1 MLPENEG
8 NAARETNYPKF
19 FFSFFSQGLVI
30 TSDRRSLKKKKG
42 EMNR

>member
-8 NAARETNYPKF
+8 NAARETNYLKF
-19 FFSFFSQGLVI
+19 FFFSQGLVI

>member
-19 FFSFFSQGLVI
+19 FFFFSQGLVI
-30 TSDRRSLKKKKG
+30 TSDRRSLEKKKG